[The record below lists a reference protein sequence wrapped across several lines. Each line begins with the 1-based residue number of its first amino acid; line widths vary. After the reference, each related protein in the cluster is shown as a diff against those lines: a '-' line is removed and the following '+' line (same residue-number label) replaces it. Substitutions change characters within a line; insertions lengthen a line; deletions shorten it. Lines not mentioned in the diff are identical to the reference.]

1 MYSGCRWTAMCLVV
15 VSQSALSQT
24 AGESVTLE
32 PITISASPLGVSLDA
47 LASPADVL
55 DGSQLVLAR
64 QATLG
69 ATLAGM
75 AGVHA
80 DTFGAGASRPVIRGQ
95 TAPRVSVLSDGA
107 AVMDASAISPDH
119 VVGVEPMLAERIEVL
134 RGPATLLYGGGAIG
148 GVVNVIDSKIPE
160 RVPDEGVEGFAEVN
174 GSTGSGSRA
183 GAFGVTAGQNNFA
196 IHVEAMKR
204 RADDYRVPDWSESRV
219 PGSYEESATGSV
231 GMSWIGDRGFI
242 GLAYT
247 HTESEYGL
255 PGHSHEY
262 ESCHPHGDHL
272 HCGGHDHGHDE
283 HEGEEHEEEHDHGA
297 HDSVPYVRMK
307 TERVDL
313 RGEVQK
319 PFAGIR
325 KLRVRGG
332 FTDYRHREIEG
343 SEVATTF
350 SNRGYDMRVEAEH
363 EPVAGWRGVGGIQV
377 SRSDF
382 SALGEESFLPET
394 RTQNA
399 GLFLLEE
406 YRLDAWRFELGARHD
421 WQSVNPDNGQ
431 TRRRF
436 QGTSLSGA
444 AVWDFMPGYSAALS
458 LSRSQRLPTA
468 QELYADGVHMATNT
482 YELGNPDLKKETS
495 HNIDL
500 TLRKHAGD
508 LRMGLSVFY
517 NQVRNY
523 IYADTLD
530 RHEDFRLIEYRQADA
545 RFAGVEGHVD
555 YQLNRHVTAGVFGDM
570 VRARLSDGKGN
581 LPRIPAARAGVR
593 VKAMWNDWSGNL
605 ELYRVF
611 RQNRVAGYEEETGGY
626 NMVNASVS
634 YDATLGGMDYTIYLR
649 ATNLFNSLAYNHVS
663 FIKNAAPLPGR
674 QIMLGLRVEH

>member
-1 MYSGCRWTAMCLVV
+1 MSSGFRWTVLSLAVV
-15 VSQSALSQT
+15 FPSTQAQT
-24 AGESVTLE
+24 AEEAVTLE

-55 DGSQLVLAR
+55 DGTSLVLAR
-64 QATLG
+64 EATLG

-75 AGVHA
+75 PGVHA

-119 VVGVEPMLAERIEVL
+119 VVAVEPMLADRIEVL
-134 RGPATLLYGGGAIG
+134 RGPAALLYGGGAIG
-148 GVVNVIDSKIPE
+148 GVVNVIDSKIPQ
-160 RVPDEGVEGFAEVN
+160 RVPDGGLEGFAEVN
-174 GSTGSGSRA
+174 GSTGSRSRA

-196 IHVEAMKR
+196 VHVEAMKR
-204 RADDYRVPDWSESRV
+204 RADDYRVPNWREARV
-219 PGSYEESATGSV
+219 PGSREESATGSV
-231 GMSWIGDRGFI
+231 GMSWVGSRGYL

-262 ESCHPHGDHL
+262 EGCHPHGDHL
-272 HCGGHDHGHDE
+272 HCGGHEGHDHDDHGD
-283 HEGEEHEEEHDHGA
+283 EHDHGA

-307 TERVDL
+307 TERLDV
-313 RGEVQK
+313 RGELQQ

-350 SNRGYDMRVEAEH
+350 ANRGYDMRVEAEH
-363 EPVAGWRGVGGIQV
+363 EPVGGWRGVAGMQV

-382 SALGEESFLPET
+382 SALGVESFLPKT

-406 YRLDAWRFELGARHD
+406 YRLDAWRFEVGARHD
-421 WQSVNPDNGQ
+421 WQSVRPDDGQ
-431 TRRRF
+431 PSARF

-444 AVWDFMPGYSAALS
+444 AVWDFMPGYSATLT
-458 LSRSQRLPTA
+458 LSRSQRLPSA

-482 YELGNPDLKKETS
+482 YELGNPDLRKETS

-500 TLRKHAGD
+500 ALRKHAGD
-508 LRMGLSVFY
+508 LRLGLSVFY
-517 NQVRNY
+517 NRVRDY

-530 RHEDFRLIEYRQADA
+530 RHEDFRLIEYRQGDA
-545 RFAGVEGHVD
+545 QFAGVEGHVD
-555 YQLNRHVTAGVFGDM
+555 YRLNRHVTAGVFGDM
-570 VRARLSDGKGN
+570 VRARLSDGGGD
-581 LPRIPAARAGVR
+581 LPRIPAARAGIR
-593 VKAMWNDWSGNL
+593 VKTMWNDWSGNV
-605 ELYRVF
+605 EMFRVF
-611 RQNRVAGYEEETGGY
+611 RQNRVAGYEDETGGY
-626 NMVNASVS
+626 NMVNASIA
-634 YDATLGGMDYTIYLR
+634 YDASTGGVDYTVYLR
-649 ATNLFNSLAYNHVS
+649 ATNLFDSLAYNHVS
-663 FIKNAAPLPGR
+663 FIKSAAPLPGR
-674 QIMLGLRVEH
+674 QIMLGIRMEH